1 MEYMVQ
7 RIKRRCVE
15 RCEQKCMVHKNGK
28 EKKEDTQRLFE
39 SFFSLVLSL
48 FSVCIFIRISWVEI
62 ACGCCW
68 MSGFSRYKWILFATF
83 LYRFFFLF
91 ILMLPFGIRVS
102 FERQRYS
109 TRSLYI
115 KPNWMEIMLRRG
127 YVAFR
132 LTNTIKIHFML
143 VVMLIIVKMSRF

>member
-1 MEYMVQ
+1 MWNDANKSAWYT
-7 RIKRRCVE
+7 KTE
-15 RCEQKCMVHKNGK
+15 R
-28 EKKEDTQRLFE
+28 KKKKIHNDCLKAFSRLF
-39 SFFSLVLSL
+39 FLF

-83 LYRFFFLF
+83 FVPFFFLF

-115 KPNWMEIMLRRG
+115 KPNWMEIMLCRG

-132 LTNTIKIHFML
+132 LTNTTKIHFML
-143 VVMLIIVKMSRF
+143 VVMLIIVKMSRFNHVLPK